1 MGTSVSPVE
10 PRDLV
15 PERDA
20 LFLDFDGTLVEIAP
34 TPSSVRVAPYLADLL
49 LNLERR
55 LGGALALVTGRP
67 VADVDGFL
75 APYRPAV
82 AGVHGRD
89 LRLPRTGE
97 RLREPVD
104 AAVLGEARRLLEA
117 VTARYPGTLLEDKGE
132 SVALHYRN
140 ASPGAGEA
148 VRAAALAAVEAG
160 GGALKLLPGKMV
172 VELMP
177 AGVDKGVA
185 IERLLARA
193 PFAGRTPVFVG
204 DDVTDEAGFLVTRRL
219 GGLGIKIGGGTTTA
233 AGCYLPDVQA
243 LHAWLRR
250 AAAAAVDQRGTQP

>member
-1 MGTSVSPVE
+1 MPRAE

-15 PERDA
+15 PGRDA

-34 TPSSVRVAPYLADLL
+34 TPSSIRAAPYLPDLL
-49 LNLERR
+49 ERLEAR
-55 LGGALALVTGRP
+55 LDGALALVTGRP
-67 VADVDGFL
+67 VAEVDLFL

-97 RLREPVD
+97 RFREPVD
-104 AAVLGEARRLLEA
+104 TAAMVEARRRLETLA
-117 VTARYPGTLLEDKGE
+117 ALYPGTLLEDKGE

-140 ASPGAGEA
+140 ASPEAGEA

-172 VELMP
+172 AELMP

-204 DDVTDEAGFLVTRRL
+204 DDVTDEAGFLVTKRL

-250 AAAAAVDQRGTQP
+250 AVASDQRGTRG